1 MKKTLFC
8 GILVAIFGLGLT
20 SCTVDNSRYTE
31 CSCDV
36 YNETLRITKWT
47 EAYDEEDN
55 PYYYAIFDVPQIS
68 DYIYSKG
75 SVQLWRVFNY
85 GYKDTYQRA
94 MPYCEHHFYE
104 YLDKSDP
111 ANPVLVSGIYTQT
124 VTYEYGFDSKGYPYI
139 CIFLYN
145 NDFAY
150 DGTPEEMFF
159 HLRIEN

>member
-20 SCTVDNSRYTE
+20 SCRYTE

-36 YNETLRITKWT
+36 YNTTLCVDAWT
-47 EAYDEEDN
+47 LAYDNEDN
-55 PYYYAIFDVPQIS
+55 PYYFATFDIPQIS
-68 DYIYSKG
+68 DYIYAKG

-85 GYKDTYQRA
+85 DKTNSYQRA
-94 MPYCEHHFYE
+94 MPYCEHLSYPIFDETKQLIGYG
-104 YLDKSDP
+104 L
-111 ANPVLVSGIYTQT
+111 YTQT

-139 CIFLYN
+139 CIYLYN
-145 NDFAY
+145 SDFDY
-150 DGTPEEMFF
+150 GEGTPEVMFF